1 MLKSNL
7 AENIKKY
14 RKKKSLTQVELAEK
28 LNISKHSIISYEKG
42 ATFPSSDILENMM
55 ELFEVTPN
63 QLFFPIYT
71 DEDEITDKEAKIR
84 ELETYRKNILATVQ
98 NIEENAL
105 LIEYETPVYDEN
117 GSIIGYQD
125 IEISAIEQARG
136 VLVKAIDLGSLDMIL
151 LIDIFNRKID
161 GEIKKLKENIK

>member
-71 DEDEITDKEAKIR
+71 DEDEITDKEAKIK
-84 ELETYRKNILATVQ
+84 ELESYRENILTTVKNI
-98 NIEENAL
+98 EDNAS
-105 LIEYETPVYDEN
+105 LIEYKDPVYDEQGN
-117 GSIIGYQD
+117 IIEYKD
-125 IEISAIEQARG
+125 VEISAMDQAIG
-136 VLVKAIDLGSLDMIL
+136 VLVKAIDLENLDMRL
-151 LIDIFNRKID
+151 LIEVFNMKID
-161 GEIKKLKENIK
+161 GEIKKIDIK